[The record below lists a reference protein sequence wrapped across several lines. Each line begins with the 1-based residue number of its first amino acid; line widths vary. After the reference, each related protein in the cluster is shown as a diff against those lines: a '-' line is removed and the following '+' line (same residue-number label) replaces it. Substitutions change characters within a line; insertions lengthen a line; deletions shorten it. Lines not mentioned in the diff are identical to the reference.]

1 MNTIRKFLLIVAV
14 IFSSSAWAN
23 VEITGFE
30 VSEADGTGT
39 WTVVASV
46 GGETTTGDGGIDY
59 QLDYSTRDGS
69 AEDENGDND
78 YKKNAGT
85 LDFSSNASQ
94 NIVVGITQDNKI
106 EGTEQLYVD
115 LFEVEPEQPSG
126 IGAPGS
132 IATGT
137 GTILDDDISLLVE
150 VQFQG
155 GGGGAVGIE
164 LDCGG
169 NGTINDDTQ
178 ETAGGQATFEV
189 YNFVEP
195 LDCIATPVAPPP
207 GTTVIS
213 TDCDPGMDEED
224 TECLIVFGPTRATFK
239 VTKVFDDGN
248 NVDEV
253 TVSIDCNTGLILDQD
268 KDLADGEM
276 VTFVV
281 TSFDEG
287 ELECTIT
294 EDGLAGYSGTYTN
307 WTIDGAPVVND
318 ESCFYAADQIDG
330 TSAHECAITNV
341 PDDVDVDITKEWLY
355 PGSSDASAV
364 SDDFTFVLYCSNAS
378 IVGGSKIG
386 DSNGTTGTAS
396 TYGDPC
402 AYHNGDKPKA
412 DTNEEYCKTLYGSGD
427 TTFNEQVNPY
437 VWPGGSC
444 YVEEVDVDPAVEV
457 DNGCGSLEVSAGSG
471 DSCTITNTVFFEG
484 IPTLSQYGMAL
495 MALLMLG
502 VGLVSFRRFS

>member
-1 MNTIRKFLLIVAV
+1 MNTIRKFLLIVAA

-46 GGETTTGDGGIDY
+46 EGETTTGDGGIDY
-59 QLDYSTRDGS
+59 QLDYSTRNGT
-69 AEDENGDND
+69 AENEIGDND
-78 YKKNAGT
+78 YKKNVGT
-85 LDFSSNASQ
+85 LDFSSSASQ

-115 LFEVEPEQPSG
+115 LFEVEPEQPAG
-126 IGAPGS
+126 GGGPTPLE
-132 IATGT
+132 TGT
-137 GTILDDDISLLVE
+137 GTILDDDIALLVE

-195 LDCIATPVAPPP
+195 LDCIATPVASPP

-213 TDCDPGMDEED
+213 TDCNPGMDEED
-224 TECLIVFGPTRATFK
+224 TECLIVFGSTRATFK
-239 VTKVFDDGN
+239 VTKQFADGN
-248 NVDEV
+248 DVGEIEV
-253 TVSIDCNTGLILDQD
+253 AIDCNTGLILDQD
-268 KDLADGEM
+268 KDLSDNES

-281 TSFDEG
+281 TSFNEG
-287 ELECTIT
+287 EMSCTIT
-294 EDGLAGYSGTYTN
+294 EDGEAGYAGEYDNVSRGN
-307 WTIDGAPVVND
+307 VISD
-318 ESCFYAADQIDG
+318 ESCDYPEDSISG
-330 TSAHECAITNV
+330 TSAHECVITNT
-341 PDDVDVDITKEWLY
+341 PLDVDVDITKEWLY

-396 TYGDPC
+396 TYEDPC